1 MTSETHASAARMSKG
16 STTADKLKNAVADQL
31 KHAAASID
39 EKARSGQT
47 PPQLSEYGH
56 KAADWLDNSA
66 DYVRNIDPN
75 QVKVDL
81 ENKVRK
87 NPGRSLLIAAAAG
100 LVLGIIVRRR

>member
-1 MTSETHASAARMSKG
+1 MSTG

-39 EKARSGQT
+39 EKARSGT
-47 PPQLSEYGH
+47 AQLSEYGH
-56 KAADWLDNSA
+56 KAADWLDSSA

-75 QVKVDL
+75 QVKVEL
-81 ENKVRK
+81 ESKVRK

-100 LVLGIIVRRR
+100 LILGIIVRRR